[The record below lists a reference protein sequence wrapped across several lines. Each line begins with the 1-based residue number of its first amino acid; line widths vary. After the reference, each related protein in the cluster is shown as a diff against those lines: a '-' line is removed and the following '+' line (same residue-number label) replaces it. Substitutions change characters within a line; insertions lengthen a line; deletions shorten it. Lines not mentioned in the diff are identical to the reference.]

1 MIFYETRFMGGNKM
15 THAHLTAWFVA
26 LILFFIALG
35 LHKSGKEK
43 GFKVVQMILRLF
55 YILIIV
61 TGVMLLTSISNISLL
76 YIVKAVIG
84 LWVVSMFELILVRMA
99 KQKSTSIFWIQ
110 LVVTFVVALY
120 LGFMLPLGF
129 DFI

>member
-1 MIFYETRFMGGNKM
+1 M